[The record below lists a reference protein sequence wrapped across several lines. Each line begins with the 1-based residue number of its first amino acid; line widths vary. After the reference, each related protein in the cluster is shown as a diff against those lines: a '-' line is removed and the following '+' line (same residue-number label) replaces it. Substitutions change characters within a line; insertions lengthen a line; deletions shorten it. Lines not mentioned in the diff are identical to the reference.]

1 MKIPLPPTLSVMK
14 LSVLVSLLVSAATA
28 NPLSKFFHW
37 KAPGPEDV
45 RGPCPMLNSLTNH
58 GFLPRD
64 GKQKIDLDTTS
75 SVLKDILNID
85 PVIGSMLHRQ
95 ASRTNPESNATT
107 WSLET
112 LRTHNILEHDASLT
126 RDDYYFNKDSS
137 AFSQAAYDETR
148 SFWTTPIIDIKQA
161 ADARYSRLLTSN
173 ATNPEF
179 GLSDLGFVFGV
190 GETAAYIMVLGDH
203 VSGTVPRSW
212 VQYLFEKEKLPIE
225 LGWRTL
231 NDTIVDADL
240 GDMIDRVIAATPHVE
255 GRSSRAV
262 NSRSVH
268 G

>member
-1 MKIPLPPTLSVMK
+1 MGSPFPITLFIMKF
-14 LSVLVSLLVSAATA
+14 SVLAFIFVSVAGA

-37 KAPGPEDV
+37 KAPRPTDV
-45 RGPCPMLNSLTNH
+45 RGPCPMLNSLSNH

-64 GKQKIDLDTTS
+64 GKKKIDIDTTV
-75 SVLKDILNID
+75 SVLQDVLNID
-85 PVIGSMLHRQ
+85 PIIGSMLHRQ
-95 ASRTNPESNATT
+95 ASKTSLEPNGTT

-126 RDDYYFNKDSS
+126 REDYYFNKDSS

-179 GLSDLGFVFGV
+179 ELSELGFNFGI
-190 GETAAYIMVLGDH
+190 GETAAYIMVLGDR

-212 VQYLFEKEKLPIE
+212 IEYLFEKERLPIE
-225 LGWRTL
+225 LGWRTVK
-231 NDTIVDADL
+231 DTIVDADL
-240 GDMIDRVIAATPHVE
+240 FDMMDRVTAATPQ
-255 GRSSRAV
+255 AKK
-262 NSRSVH
+262 RSVGVTTPRSIH
-268 G
+268 E